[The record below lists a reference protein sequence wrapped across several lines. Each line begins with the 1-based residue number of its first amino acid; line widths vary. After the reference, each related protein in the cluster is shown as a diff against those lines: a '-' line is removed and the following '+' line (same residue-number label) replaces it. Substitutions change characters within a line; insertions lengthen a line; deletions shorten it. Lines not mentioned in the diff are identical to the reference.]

1 MKKIRIDILMVEN
14 GLSESRSKAQRQI
27 MAGEVRVDGNLVYK
41 PSEKFLPGEDIK
53 LSQKPRFVS
62 RGGIKLLHAIEHF
75 KIDCE
80 GKICVDIGAS
90 TGGFT
95 DCLLQ
100 NGAKKVYAIDVGYGQ
115 LHQKLR
121 NDKRVVN
128 WERTNIKNVEEF
140 EEPVEIVTADA
151 SFISLEKILPV
162 VRQWTFSSD
171 AEIITLVKPQ
181 FEVGQIVA
189 ARGKG
194 VIRDEEQRQK
204 ALDKVIAFAEMIG
217 YKFSGVTRSPITGP
231 KGNVEFL
238 AYFSLK

>member
-1 MKKIRIDILMVEN
+1 MKKIRIDILLVEN

-41 PSEKFLPGEDIK
+41 PSEKFLPEVEIK
-53 LSQKPRFVS
+53 ISQKPRFVS

-75 KIDCE
+75 KIDCN

-115 LHQKLR
+115 LHLKLR
-121 NDKRVVN
+121 IDKRVVN
-128 WERTNIKNVEEF
+128 WERTNIKDVKEF
-140 EEPVEIVTADA
+140 EEPVGIVTADA

-181 FEVGQIVA
+181 FEVGRIVA

-204 ALDKVIAFAEMIG
+204 ALDKVIAFAEMTG
-217 YKFSGVTRSPITGP
+217 YKFSGVTRSPIKGP
-231 KGNVEFL
+231 KGNVEYL